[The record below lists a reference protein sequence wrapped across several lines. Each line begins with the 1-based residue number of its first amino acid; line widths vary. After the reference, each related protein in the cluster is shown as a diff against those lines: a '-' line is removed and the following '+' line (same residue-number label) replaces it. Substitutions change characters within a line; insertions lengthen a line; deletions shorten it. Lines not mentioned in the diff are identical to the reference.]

1 MPSRWMEQPY
11 SAEKISMKIEILPS
25 ADQVA
30 EKAAAYLE
38 QLIQETLTHKKTFS
52 MAISGG
58 RTPWEMLK
66 ILSKASLPWSRVN
79 LFQVDER
86 IAPDAHEDRNLTQL
100 FQAIEGSPMASQLA
114 IFPMP
119 VTAEDLEAG
128 SQDYAELIQNITE
141 GGGLDLIHLGMGSD
155 GHTASLVPGDE
166 VLEVQDRNVAYTKE
180 LYQGRIRMTLT
191 YPLINSAKKILWL
204 VTGAEK
210 KEMVQRL
217 LNQDASIPAGAV
229 NQMNALLLVD
239 ELALGNGS
247 D

>member
-1 MPSRWMEQPY
+1 
-11 SAEKISMKIEILPS
+11 
-25 ADQVA
+25 
-30 EKAAAYLE
+30 
-38 QLIQETLTHKKTFS
+38 
-52 MAISGG
+52 
-58 RTPWEMLK
+58 
-66 ILSKASLPWSRVN
+66 
-79 LFQVDER
+79 VDER
-86 IAPDAHEDRNLTQL
+86 IAPDAHKDRNLTQL

-191 YPLINSAKKILWL
+191 YPLINSSTRSRAFI
-204 VTGAEK
+204 
-210 KEMVQRL
+210 
-217 LNQDASIPAGAV
+217 
-229 NQMNALLLVD
+229 
-239 ELALGNGS
+239 
-247 D
+247 

>member
-1 MPSRWMEQPY
+1 
-11 SAEKISMKIEILPS
+11 MKIEIFPS

-30 EKAAAYLE
+30 EKAAIYLE
-38 QLIQETLTHKKTFS
+38 QLIRETLTRKKSFS

-58 RTPWEMLK
+58 RTPWEMVK

-86 IAPDAHEDRNLTQL
+86 VAPDGHKDRNLTQL
-100 FQAIEGSPMASQLA
+100 FQAIEGSPMANQLA

-119 VTAEDLEAG
+119 VTAEDLDLGAK
-128 SQDYAELIQNITE
+128 DYAQLIQNSTE
-141 GGGLDLIHLGMGSD
+141 GEGLDLVHLGMGSD

-166 VLEVQDRNVAYTKE
+166 VLEVQDRNVACTKE

-191 YPLINSAKKILWL
+191 YPLINSAKKILWV

-210 KEMVQRL
+210 QEMVKRFL
-217 LNQDASIPAGAV
+217 KQDTSIPAGAV
-229 NQMNALLLVD
+229 DQTNALILVD
-239 ELALGNGS
+239 EVAFGNGL